1 MKDRSG
7 NMDKNSETYQSLR
20 LQMVEIQLQGRDIR
34 SSIVL
39 EAMRHVPRHEFVLAG
54 YEKKAYGDTPL
65 PIGKGQTIS
74 QPYIVALMT
83 EKLGV
88 REKQKILEIG
98 TGSGYQAAVLAE
110 LKADVYSIEIVEDLG
125 KRAERILKRLKYN
138 VKVKIGDGYQGWPEH
153 APFDAIIVTA
163 AAPRIPEPL
172 IAQLKIGGKMIIPID
187 SGYQDLLLIT
197 KTQGGL
203 VKEIVAPVLFVPM
216 IGEIEHKKK

>member
-1 MKDRSG
+1 
-7 NMDKNSETYQSLR
+7 
-20 LQMVEIQLQGRDIR
+20 
-34 SSIVL
+34 
-39 EAMRHVPRHEFVLAG
+39 
-54 YEKKAYGDTPL
+54 
-65 PIGKGQTIS
+65 
-74 QPYIVALMT
+74 
-83 EKLGV
+83 
-88 REKQKILEIG
+88 
-98 TGSGYQAAVLAE
+98 
-110 LKADVYSIEIVEDLG
+110 VEDLG